1 MLNQIRIR
9 SIRKLIIAA
18 LGLLACSSAVNSS
31 ALFNGFLSADGIS
44 GNGLLEAVDFHIA
57 SSRRD
62 QP

>member
-18 LGLLACSSAVNSS
+18 SGFLAG

-57 SSRRD
+57 SSRSD